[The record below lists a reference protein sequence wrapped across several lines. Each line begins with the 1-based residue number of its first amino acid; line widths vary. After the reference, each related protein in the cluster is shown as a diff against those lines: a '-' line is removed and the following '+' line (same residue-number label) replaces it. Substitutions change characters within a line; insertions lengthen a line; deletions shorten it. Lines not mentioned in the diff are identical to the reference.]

1 MLCAQCSNK
10 IHYSRYCPHFRSC
23 DADVCSISCATARV
37 KYITSFDPELNSPI
51 FWPETKSSDVSYNA
65 FQNNW
70 KKKGLRHSP
79 SMELLPTISETIK
92 NHEETASKHI
102 TQAIMSIAGM
112 FSLIF
117 VLHTGHYVNN
127 I

>member
-10 IHYSRYCPHFRSC
+10 IRYSRYCPHFRSC
-23 DADVCSISCATARV
+23 DADVCSLSCAAARV
-37 KYITSFDPELNSPI
+37 KYIKSFDPELNSPI

-70 KKKGLRHSP
+70 KQHDLRHSQ
-79 SMELLPTISETIK
+79 SMDLLPTISESMK
-92 NHEETASKHI
+92 NHQNAASKNAR
-102 TQAIMSIAGM
+102 QAIMFITGM

-117 VLHTGHYVNN
+117 VLRNTRYVNN